1 MKIGKIRIIRNKKIE
16 IFENDN
22 NMIIS
27 LKFFE
32 KLKKQN
38 KINEFLRNF

>member
-32 KLKKQN
+32 KLKK
-38 KINEFLRNF
+38 

>member
-1 MKIGKIRIIRNKKIE
+1 MEIEKIRTIRNKKIE
-16 IFENDN
+16 NFENDN

-32 KLKKQN
+32 KLKK
-38 KINEFLRNF
+38 

>member
-32 KLKKQN
+32 KVKKQN

>member
-1 MKIGKIRIIRNKKIE
+1 MEIEKIRTIRNKKIG

-32 KLKKQN
+32 KLKK
-38 KINEFLRNF
+38 

>member
-1 MKIGKIRIIRNKKIE
+1 MKIEKIRIIRNKKIG

-32 KLKKQN
+32 KLKK
-38 KINEFLRNF
+38 